1 MASANGK
8 EPSGSSAST
17 GRPRTAASSTV
28 EAAALAAGIEKTRE
42 DLAGTLDAIAD
53 RVSPKRVVRRTKD
66 KVAASVKEGAA
77 AAKESVIDGA
87 AAAKV
92 AVQDFTGKPSLPAPP
107 AVGSRPESET
117 AARSMAELP
126 PVGGVVLPDLAP
138 IPPSTSPVLGALP
151 DRTPAV
157 PAYGS
162 GGSQVKKEYLVGAAL
177 LLGLLVLLLRRRSR

>member
-8 EPSGSSAST
+8 EPSGSSASIR
-17 GRPRTAASSTV
+17 RPRTAVSSTGDP
-28 EAAALAAGIEKTRE
+28 AALAAEIEKTRE

-53 RVSPKRVVRRTKD
+53 RVSPKRVARRTKD

-92 AVQDFTGKPSLPAPP
+92 AVRDLAGKPSLPAPP
-107 AVGSRPESET
+107 AVGRPDPET
-117 AARSMAELP
+117 AALPMVDLP
-126 PVGGVVLPDLAP
+126 PVGGVILPDLAA

-151 DRTPAV
+151 DRAPAV

-162 GGSQVKKEYLVGAAL
+162 VGSQVKKEYLVGAAL
-177 LLGLLVLLLRRRSR
+177 VLGLLVLLLRRRSR